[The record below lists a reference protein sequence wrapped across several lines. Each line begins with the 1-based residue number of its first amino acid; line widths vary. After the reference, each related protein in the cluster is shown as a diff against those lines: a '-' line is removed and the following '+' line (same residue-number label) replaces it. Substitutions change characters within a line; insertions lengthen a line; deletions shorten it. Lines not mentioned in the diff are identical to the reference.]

1 MVFDLHNLKQKSLSQ
16 VKWVSFSRILPKLF
30 APITTVLMVN
40 VFTPTDYGVV
50 GICGAFISF
59 LNLLQ
64 GFGIDD
70 YIIRMKEETELKI
83 YTTYW
88 LNFSI
93 SMVLF
98 LILTLS
104 APLIAHI
111 YSEKSLIYFLPVLS
125 INLLLNSLGFIPWAI
140 LRKRMEFK
148 KLFFINFAPLLITLS
163 LTLPLGYFKFGPW
176 AIVIGQ
182 VTLTFLTNVYYL
194 LQSNWKFKF
203 MFDKGQLKE
212 MFNFGKFVSF
222 ERIQEYLYANI
233 DIFLIG
239 YFLDL
244 KTLGIYTLAKSWS
257 WLIFGMVTSPM
268 TEILYPAFQKFGGD
282 IKRIRENFL
291 EVEKRMFFITV
302 PIFLIISM
310 NAINLIHLIFPSKWA
325 ETAVVLSIIIIGD
338 GIAKSFSLQR
348 DIFKLIGKP
357 DIYPKAFLINFFF
370 TIFCYPIAAKFG
382 LIVFAVTRVVNDLL
396 YTGIQYYLSKREFKF
411 SNKDFLSR
419 LTPIM
424 FSGLMMVMA
433 NLLLLKFL
441 PVNLLL
447 VIVTLIVVSASY
459 IIAFYFFDTAS
470 FAKFYREGRVVFGFN
485 K

>member
-1 MVFDLHNLKQKSLSQ
+1 LNNLKQKSLSQ
-16 VKWVSFSRILPKLF
+16 IKWVSFSRVLPKLF

-40 VFTPTDYGVV
+40 VFTPSDYGIV

-59 LNLLQ
+59 LNMLQ

-88 LNFSI
+88 VNFSI
-93 SMVLF
+93 SLILF
-98 LILTLS
+98 LMLALS

-148 KLFFINFAPLLITLS
+148 KLFFINFAPLLITIS
-163 LTLPLGYFKFGPW
+163 LTLPLGYLKFGPW

-182 VTLTFLTNVYYL
+182 ITLTLLTNIYYL
-194 LQSNWKFKF
+194 IQSRWKFKF
-203 MFDKGQLKE
+203 MFDKAQLSE
-212 MFNFGKFVSF
+212 ILHFGKFVSF

-233 DIFLIG
+233 DVFLIG

-282 IKRIRENFL
+282 LDRIRDNFL
-291 EVEKRMFFITV
+291 EVEKRMFFVTI
-302 PIFLIISM
+302 PIFVIISM
-310 NAINLIHLIFPSKWA
+310 NAVNLIHLIFPARWS
-325 ETAVVLSIIIIGD
+325 ETAVILSIIIVGD
-338 GIAKSFSLQR
+338 GISKSFSLQR

-357 DIYPKAFLINFFF
+357 AIYPKAFLINFFF
-370 TIFCYPIAAKFG
+370 TLICYPIAAKFG
-382 LIVFAVTRVVNDLL
+382 LMVFAFTRVVNDLL

-411 SNKDFLSR
+411 TSNDFFTKLRPVLLSGLVMILSNLLIMKFMPINILIVSLTLVLSALVYLVTFSR
-419 LTPIM
+419 LETENFRKILIEGKM
-424 FSGLMMVMA
+424 ILGL
-433 NLLLLKFL
+433 N
-441 PVNLLL
+441 
-447 VIVTLIVVSASY
+447 
-459 IIAFYFFDTAS
+459 
-470 FAKFYREGRVVFGFN
+470 
-485 K
+485 